1 MTNDVRQ
8 RTKTVIG
15 LIGGIGSGKSS
26 VAAEFAKRGA
36 RVLCGDEFGH
46 EALRRPDIKEQVT
59 QRWGPEILKDG
70 EVDRRKLAQVVFA
83 DPVERRALEALVFPW
98 ITRRLDEEVAAAK
111 ADPGVPFI
119 VVDAAVMLEAGWNN
133 VCDRIVYVDAPREL
147 RLARLAQQRGWTEK
161 EVTAREQAQLPAN
174 EKMKRA
180 DHVLDNSGTPEET
193 ARQIDYLLRLWGLTR
208 GTS

>member
-36 RVLCGDEFGH
+36 RVLSGDEFGH
-46 EALRRPDIKEQVT
+46 EALRRPDIKEQVMR
-59 QRWGPEILKDG
+59 RWGSEILKDG